1 MPDFRLKVFHAVA
14 MQLSFTKAAAELYIT
29 QPAVTKNIQELE
41 TELDQ
46 RLFERKGNQVR
57 LTHAGQILLDHTEK
71 ILKIYQDIEFDLGVL
86 KQKFS
91 GQLNLGASTT
101 IAQYI
106 LPAMLAKF
114 YLRFPQ
120 IKLTLLNDNTT
131 NIEAALEN
139 HKIELGLV
147 EGRTKS
153 RTMKYVPFL
162 KDELVAVVHSK
173 SKLAKH
179 TAMDLEQ
186 FKKTP
191 LVFRERGSGTLEV
204 IEHELGK
211 HKIKLSDLDVVM
223 HLGSTESIKSFLAN
237 SNCMGFVSIRAI
249 ENDIARGEFK
259 IVEIKNLHIERTFEF
274 VYQQGK
280 SDGLADLFIN
290 FALQADN
297 QKL

>member
-14 MQLSFTKAAAELYIT
+14 MQLSFTKAAAQLYIT

-41 TELDQ
+41 TEFDL

-57 LTHAGQILLDHTEK
+57 LTPAGQILMDHTEK
-71 ILKIYQDIEFDLGVL
+71 ILKIYQDIEFDLSVL

-120 IKLTLLNDNTT
+120 IKLTLLNDNTS
-131 NIEAALEN
+131 NIETALAN

-153 RTMKYVPFL
+153 RTLKYVPFL
-162 KDELVAVVHSK
+162 NDELVAVVHSK
-173 SKLAKH
+173 SKLAKLLEI
-179 TAMDLEQ
+179 DLEML
-186 FKKTP
+186 KKTP

-237 SNCMGFVSIRAI
+237 TNCMGFVSIRAI
-249 ENDIARGEFK
+249 ENDITRGEFK
-259 IVEIKNLHIERTFEF
+259 IIKIKNLQIERTFEF
-274 VYQQGK
+274 VYLQGK

-290 FALQADN
+290 FAQQTYN